1 MPGTTVLIKLRPFL
15 NLMVALMLAGCVTN
29 PISYEEAPPKIRHD
43 LTEYPVF
50 NDQVTGIAVS
60 REGRIFVNFPRWVN
74 DPLYSVAEVLPDGTL
89 RPYPD
94 NNWNRWGTD
103 EKRQPGAHFICVQSV
118 FVDKGDRLWI
128 LDSASP
134 GFKGVIPGGA
144 KLVEVNLATNRIERI
159 FPFDAT
165 TAPINSYLN
174 DVRLD
179 PRGDFAYITDS
190 GSGAIVLLD
199 LSNGSSRRLL
209 ANDPSTKAEPGFT
222 PVINGRELRD
232 EQGHPP
238 QIHADGLALD
248 TKGDYLYYHALTART
263 LYRIKTAFLKDRKLT
278 EAQLATHVERVAETG
293 AVDGMVMG
301 PDDNLY
307 FTALEE
313 NAVKRYSPGGK
324 ISTIIRDEHIQW
336 PDSMAITFDNYLYF
350 TASQI
355 QRMPRFNHGKDLRA
369 PPYSYFRTWV
379 GME

>member
-1 MPGTTVLIKLRPFL
+1 MPVTFATIKPMSFL
-15 NLMVALMLAGCVTN
+15 YLLVTLLLAGCITN
-29 PISYEEAPPKIRHD
+29 PISYEKAPPAIRHD

-74 DPLYSVAEVLPDGTL
+74 DPLYSVAEVLPGGTL

-94 NNWNRWGTD
+94 NNWNRWGVD
-103 EKRQPGAHFICVQSV
+103 ERHQPGAHFICVQSV
-118 FVDKGDRLWI
+118 FANGNRLWI
-128 LDSASP
+128 LDAASP

-144 KLVEVNLATNRIERI
+144 KLVEVNLATDRIERI
-159 FPFDAT
+159 FSFDALA
-165 TAPINSYLN
+165 APHDSYLN
-174 DVRLD
+174 DVRID

-190 GSGAIVLLD
+190 GAGAIVLLD
-199 LSNGSSRRLL
+199 LASGASRRLL
-209 ANDPSTKAEPGFT
+209 ANDPSTKAEPGFI
-222 PVINGRELRD
+222 PVINGKELRD
-232 EQGHPP
+232 EQGHAP
-238 QIHADGLALD
+238 QIHADGLAVD

-301 PDDNLY
+301 SDDNLY

-313 NAVKRYSPGGK
+313 NAIKRYSPQGK
-324 ISTIIRDEHIQW
+324 ISTIIRDEHLQW

-355 QRMPRFNHGKDLRA
+355 QRMPRFNHGKDLRV
-369 PPYSYFRTWV
+369 PPYSYFSTWV
-379 GME
+379 GLE